1 MELYVTAYNVDL
13 LDLIDNLDEKQSGLL
28 FDYLAQKQTANE
40 EEPQNMVAR
49 PKILI
54 DHEFF
59 VDIDVYDMCNELGDW
74 EIDEIIEYLERGGH
88 LDNLNDIDITE
99 DSPSTPEDIFG
110 LGYRP
115 LEQELGM
122 MLNQLWESRDY
133 LSADQ
138 KARIEAIT
146 KESYI

>member
-28 FDYLAQKQTANE
+28 FDYLAQKQSANE

-59 VDIDVYDMCNELGDW
+59 VDIDIHDIYNELGAW
-74 EIDEIIEYLERGGH
+74 EIDDMIYCLERGGH
-88 LDNLNDIDITE
+88 LDNLNDDVSE
-99 DSPSTPEDIFG
+99 ESPSTPEEIFG
-110 LGYRP
+110 SGHRP
-115 LEQELGM
+115 LQQELGM

>member
-59 VDIDVYDMCNELGDW
+59 VDINVYDMCNELGDW
-74 EIDEIIEYLERGGH
+74 EIDEIIDYLERYGH
-88 LDNLNDIDITE
+88 LDNLNDDSE

>member
-59 VDIDVYDMCNELGDW
+59 VDINVYDMCNEADSW
-74 EIDEIIEYLERGGH
+74 EIDEMI
-88 LDNLNDIDITE
+88 
-99 DSPSTPEDIFG
+99 
-110 LGYRP
+110 
-115 LEQELGM
+115 
-122 MLNQLWESRDY
+122 DY
-133 LSADQ
+133 LDTA
-138 KARIEAIT
+138 T
-146 KESYI
+146 

>member
-40 EEPQNMVAR
+40 VAR

-54 DHEFF
+54 DHELF
-59 VDIDVYDMCNELGDW
+59 VDINVYDMCNELGDW
-74 EIDEIIEYLERGGH
+74 EIDEIIEYLERRGY
-88 LDNLNDIDITE
+88 LDNLNDDVSE
-99 DSPSTPEDIFG
+99 ESPSTPEEIFAEG
-110 LGYRP
+110 TRP

-133 LSADQ
+133 LSTDQ

>member
-59 VDIDVYDMCNELGDW
+59 VDIDIHDIYNELGAW
-74 EIDEIIEYLERGGH
+74 EIDEIIDCLE
-88 LDNLNDIDITE
+88 
-99 DSPSTPEDIFG
+99 
-110 LGYRP
+110 
-115 LEQELGM
+115 
-122 MLNQLWESRDY
+122 
-133 LSADQ
+133 
-138 KARIEAIT
+138 
-146 KESYI
+146 

>member
-13 LDLIDNLDEKQSGLL
+13 LDLIDDLDEKQSGLL
-28 FDYLAQKQTANE
+28 FDYLAQKQQTANE

-54 DHEFF
+54 DHELF
-59 VDIDVYDMCNELGDW
+59 VDINVYDMCNELGDW
-74 EIDEIIEYLERGGH
+74 EIDEIIEYLERRGY
-88 LDNLNDIDITE
+88 LDNLNDDVSE
-99 DSPSTPEDIFG
+99 ESPSTPEEIFAEG
-110 LGYRP
+110 TRP